1 MIRSFQD
8 IVLRAGSLPPQRVAV
23 LYPDDPDVMKAVK
36 EGKRRTYID
45 PILIGNKPHVQAVS
59 DEIGFDLDDV
69 EIVHIEDEQTGADFC
84 VDQVINGNVGFII
97 KGKILTTYMY
107 RSLIKAT
114 RKLKPDETPCTICYH
129 QIKGLNKLFAI
140 TDPGVNIRPGLTVK
154 WKILNNALSVLRRL
168 GFDRVRV
175 MILSAERN
183 LSPDLI
189 SAKEGE
195 ILRNRFLEQNHDT
208 KISIAQEMNILEAFG
223 DTPFKEDTFPDLF
236 LVPNIETGNILV
248 KTIDHLLLGFRQ
260 CVTVGAGI
268 ITLMPSRSDGYEERI
283 LNMAFGT
290 VLTNNA
296 NNNPELP

>member
-8 IVLRAGSLPPQRVAV
+8 ILLRAGSLPPQRVAV
-23 LYPDDPDVMKAVK
+23 LYPDDQDVMKAVQ
-36 EGKRRTYID
+36 EGRRRHYID
-45 PILIGNKPHVQAVS
+45 PILIGNKPHMQAVAG
-59 DEIGFDLDDV
+59 EIGFDLRDV
-69 EIVHIEDEQTGADFC
+69 EIVHIEDEQKGADLC
-84 VDQVINGNVGFII
+84 VDQVIDGKVGFII

-140 TDPGVNIRPGLTVK
+140 TDPGVNIRPDIKVK
-154 WKILNNALSVLRRL
+154 FKILNNALSVLRRL
-168 GFDRVRV
+168 EFDRVRV
-175 MILSAERN
+175 MILSARRD
-183 LSPDLI
+183 LSLDPI
-189 SAKEGE
+189 SAKDGE
-195 ILRNRFLEQNHDT
+195 ILRNMFVEQNPDSN
-208 KISIAQEMNILEAFG
+208 ISIDNEVNLIEAFQHN
-223 DTPFKEDTFPDLF
+223 PCKEDTFPDLF

-290 VLTNNA
+290 VLTHNSSNHA
-296 NNNPELP
+296 ELP